1 MCALR
6 MAADAGCVLIFL
18 GFLGKLLTKQLPSHA
33 ESESESENVV
43 EMPEEIQEV
52 AASSYLLPFFKICKA
67 AEAESILVL
76 HLAASVKLH
85 LSWQQS

>member
-18 GFLGKLLTKQLPSHA
+18 GFLGKLLTKQLPCHA

-43 EMPEEIQEV
+43 EMPEEI
-52 AASSYLLPFFKICKA
+52 
-67 AEAESILVL
+67 
-76 HLAASVKLH
+76 
-85 LSWQQS
+85 